1 MARDHKSHADATWL
15 AQRGLDRARFAV
27 IEILE
32 GASCSGLTGEIQT
45 RRFVI
50 ASVYAVSFYCRHHVA
65 KVPRRHPDL
74 RCLCFVVQ
82 GLQRRCARQL
92 SARFDPGLYSHDR
105 DLIIVA
111 PLVQRHAGRRDGQAV
126 TIVSPSSETDAL
138 TGGTRQKCLGPG
150 HVGGGRCL
158 MCYPAPNTGSFSW
171 TLARDTWR
179 LAGAL
184 ASENQHP
191 FRCFRIRR
199 KNQVLNPQ
207 ACQTGKLAS
216 PCIRVGDKLG

>member
-158 MCYPAPNTGSFSW
+158 MCYPARNPGSFSW
-171 TLARDTWR
+171 TLAKSRPK
-179 LAGAL
+179 AGRGGTSAGG
-184 ASENQHP
+184 AENF
-191 FRCFRIRR
+191 FRTTREDRR
-199 KNQVLNPQ
+199 ATQFERFS
-207 ACQTGKLAS
+207 KLS
-216 PCIRVGDKLG
+216 KLSLPKDGTLPA